1 MVSCEAFTCIYGFP
15 RGQWM
20 DCVRFT
26 KREQVA
32 DLKLLADSTFANGVN
47 RILWHGMPF
56 NPLGSGIE
64 FYASVHVGP
73 DGALAPH
80 LRPFNAYLQRVSE
93 LLQSGT
99 PHTDLAVY
107 LPLEDHWM
115 MGPLPPELR
124 TPGAGHHWE
133 LRHVVPPRHLDGY
146 HPFWIT
152 AHFLRDAEYAG
163 GRLRTKH
170 ADFRGLYVDV
180 EWLDADALGSLL
192 RLARQ
197 GLPLVLARCPR
208 KPGRRASPRYDQML
222 DELQSLANV
231 TARIEETRLRPLVVG
246 RDIPPF
252 WARREG
258 TSTLLFFAHPAA
270 RGLVYPMRFGQSL
283 EATATTVE
291 IEIARRPVTLR
302 FDARQAL
309 CVRCEADGRLEWI
322 DVRYDPPVPISE
334 G

>member
-1 MVSCEAFTCIYGFP
+1 
-15 RGQWM
+15 
-20 DCVRFT
+20 
-26 KREQVA
+26 
-32 DLKLLADSTFANGVN
+32 
-47 RILWHGMPF
+47 
-56 NPLGSGIE
+56 
-64 FYASVHVGP
+64 
-73 DGALAPH
+73 
-80 LRPFNAYLQRVSE
+80 
-93 LLQSGT
+93 
-99 PHTDLAVY
+99 
-107 LPLEDHWM
+107 
-115 MGPLPPELR
+115 
-124 TPGAGHHWE
+124 
-133 LRHVVPPRHLDGY
+133 
-146 HPFWIT
+146 
-152 AHFLRDAEYAG
+152 
-163 GRLRTKH
+163 
-170 ADFRGLYVDV
+170 
-180 EWLDADALGSLL
+180 
-192 RLARQ
+192 
-197 GLPLVLARCPR
+197 
-208 KPGRRASPRYDQML
+208 ML